1 MSNCRAGDVPLVFVI
16 QAVCFILRW
25 NFKTRIFFFLS
36 WGEIGNTHREV
47 PQWKHRASGG
57 RFNTAGPTF
66 LSGWPCWEKQKKK
79 NHQRLIIAIEE
90 ICAIAFRFLNDFT
103 GLRQVYSTTAS
114 DAASGNSQLWR
125 FTAFERAC
133 VATAAFQ
140 IASSQICPV
149 TCEPCVYACLVSVC
163 GMVDITPD
171 EYLQAESRTS
181 RRALLCAGRGQLLSN
196 SCAAVSH
203 FALIFWCEM
212 ILHIPPRPRPYSAT
226 PETASDFNK
235 LRAFALSMT
244 ARLPNIQMI
253 YPADPGMIWPAV

>member
-1 MSNCRAGDVPLVFVI
+1 MEIHTVKYRNENTEHLVD
-16 QAVCFILRW
+16 ALTLRDLH
-25 NFKTRIFFFLS
+25 FCL
-36 WGEIGNTHREV
+36 
-47 PQWKHRASGG
+47 GG
-57 RFNTAGPTF
+57 PA
-66 LSGWPCWEKQKKK
+66 EKSRKKPK
-79 NHQRLIIAIEE
+79 QHQRLISAIEE
-90 ICAIAFRFLNDFT
+90 MCAIAFRF
-103 GLRQVYSTTAS
+103 LRQVYSTTAS
-114 DAASGNSQLWR
+114 DPAAGNSQLWR

-140 IASSQICPV
+140 IASGQICPA
-149 TCEPCVYACLVSVC
+149 TREPCVYACLVSVC

-171 EYLQAESRTS
+171 EYLQAETRTS
-181 RRALLCAGRGQLLSN
+181 RRALLRAGRGQLLSD
-196 SCAAVSH
+196 SCADSPRYAAVSH
-203 FALIFWCEM
+203 FAPIFWCEM